1 MIRLLLTTI
10 AVLRETG
17 RKMHPN
23 SMLLI
28 TLDSCRYDT
37 FLAASAPHMKSIGLL
52 HRAMAPATFTFGSH
66 ASIFVGFTPGAPDA
80 PTPFV
85 NPKFAKIFKLDQA
98 GFPGFGDPFFSLT
111 GRNIIEGFKQK
122 GYLALGCGGVGW
134 FNPSSPTGAVLTES
148 FDKFFYAGD
157 GHSLDAQLA
166 WIYRQVDEAQQPVFL
181 FLNVGETHVPYYHKG
196 APWDRNYNPCVP
208 FRAAD
213 NDARECR
220 RRQLACV
227 EYVDFQIAPLLKMF
241 KDGTTVICADH
252 GDCWGED
259 DLWEHGIS
267 HPKVLEVPLLM
278 RLSAH

>member
-1 MIRLLLTTI
+1 
-10 AVLRETG
+10 
-17 RKMHPN
+17 
-23 SMLLI
+23 
-28 TLDSCRYDT
+28 
-37 FLAASAPHMKSIGLL
+37 MKSIGLL

-66 ASIFVGFTPGAPDA
+66 ASIFVGFTPGAPDV

-98 GFPGFGDPFFSLT
+98 GFPGFSDPFFSLT

-157 GHSLDAQLA
+157 GHSLEAQLA
-166 WIYRQVDEAQQPVFL
+166 WIYRQVDEAQQPIFL

-208 FRAAD
+208 FRAAE
-213 NDARECR
+213 NDAWECR

-227 EYVDFQIAPLLKMF
+227 EFVDFQIAPLLEMF